1 MKMLTN
7 HLQLFSDTGDVLVDR
22 ALDFLQISKA
32 ELATAFGYTPDQLR
46 VDRMTQKV
54 RDKIKELS
62 SILELVAD
70 AFNGDVN
77 KTLFWFNTPNPALGG
92 AIPKNLI
99 LRGRY
104 KKVHDFVLAS
114 RSEV

>member
-1 MKMLTN
+1 MTRAYRRYDPRLKN
-7 HLQLFSDTGDVLVDR
+7 LVI
-22 ALDFLQISKA
+22 QS
-32 ELATAFGYTPDQLR
+32 G
-46 VDRMTQKV
+46 
-54 RDKIKELS
+54 
-62 SILELVAD
+62 

-77 KTLFWFNTPNPALGG
+77 KTLFWFNTPNPALGS

-104 KKVHDFVLAS
+104 KKVLDFVLAS